1 MTCRDRESLAWSL
14 EYAARRLAG
23 AFDLAAPTGVLGS
36 HLLRGVWRAACR
48 ELHYLELMVRRL
60 IVAMAGQVRLEVP
73 RPGGARFANGFAP
86 ESKQKPAKAPVFPVF
101 DRKPGLAAL
110 QRRLGAVAVWDGA
123 HGDGDVPA
131 PAACDGTFPRPEPAR
146 VVEAARLAARF
157 AALFDVLE
165 DPDRHAR
172 RLARWRARRQAS
184 PLRLGAVPALARG
197 GTLDLCHSAFFEA
210 ERLALTV
217 LNHGWPPPGTAD
229 PPGAPALA
237 GQGSHRAD
245 LP

>member
-1 MTCRDRESLAWSL
+1 MTLRDRESLAWSL

-23 AFDLAAPTGVLGS
+23 AFDLAAPSGVLGS

-60 IVAMAGQVRLEVP
+60 IVAMAGQVRLDAP
-73 RPGGARFANGFAP
+73 RISGIQDKKAALSTIHRGAKRSGDQGENP
-86 ESKQKPAKAPVFPVF
+86 TKTPVFPVF
-101 DRKPGLAAL
+101 DRRPGLAAL
-110 QRRLGAVAVWDGA
+110 QRRLDAVAMWEGA
-123 HGDGDVPA
+123 ESDGDVPA
-131 PAACDGTFPRPEPAR
+131 PAAGACTFPRPEPDR
-146 VVEAARLAARF
+146 VVAAARLAARF

-165 DPDRHAR
+165 DPARHAR

-184 PLRLGAVPALARG
+184 PLRLGTVPALARG

-217 LNHGWPPPGTAD
+217 LNRGWPPPGTTD
-229 PPGAPALA
+229 PPGAP
-237 GQGSHRAD
+237 
-245 LP
+245 P